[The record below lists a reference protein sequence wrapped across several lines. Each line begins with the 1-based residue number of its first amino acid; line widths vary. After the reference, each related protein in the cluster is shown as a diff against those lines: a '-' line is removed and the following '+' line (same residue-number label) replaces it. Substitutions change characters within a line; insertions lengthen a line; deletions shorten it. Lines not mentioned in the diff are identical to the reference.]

1 MKKRIKLLLALSTS
15 ALLLTACNVN
25 KNSVESLESTSNT
38 PVASSSKEEV
48 VENKQVSRQEWENFF
63 SFENMSFHSNYKL
76 SVSVPQNEWEAT
88 ISFDNGKQYVTGI
101 GLQSVPPEE
110 EPIEQRPDEYIHMK
124 SLNAGVA
131 TYDRYYYWNV
141 WKKEER
147 QSSLENYYLG
157 FGIFEYSFDD
167 FEYDAAVEE
176 YVIKAS
182 STFITSERFD
192 SVRIKFSNQKPSQQI
207 MVSKG
212 MEMIYTYSEYNNVS
226 VVFPTV
232 A

>member
-1 MKKRIKLLLALSTS
+1 MLVLL
-15 ALLLTACNVN
+15 
-25 KNSVESLESTSNT
+25 
-38 PVASSSKEEV
+38 
-48 VENKQVSRQEWENFF
+48 
-63 SFENMSFHSNYKL
+63 H
-76 SVSVPQNEWEAT
+76 
-88 ISFDNGKQYVTGI
+88 
-101 GLQSVPPEE
+101 
-110 EPIEQRPDEYIHMK
+110 
-124 SLNAGVA
+124 
-131 TYDRYYYWNV
+131 RYYYWNI

-167 FEYDAAVEE
+167 FEYDVAVEE
-176 YVIKAS
+176 YVMKAS

-192 SVRIKFSNQKPSQQI
+192 SVRIKFSNQKPTQQI